1 MLLMIDNYDSFTYK
15 YFGEMEE
22 EVMVF
27 RNDEITPNKTSQLE
41 PSFIEISPAPCTLRM
56 RSLCCAP

>member
-27 RNDEITPNKTSQLE
+27 HNDEITPNKTSQLE
-41 PSFIEISPAPCTLRM
+41 PSFIEISPGPLY
-56 RSLCCAP
+56 P